1 MMRRRAAEVALVA
14 VGAVVL
20 VAGLVAWRGDGPAPT
35 QTPPVVTARLRALGT
50 SSAPVAQ
57 AAPSP
62 SSEEDVVAEDP
73 TPAMDPS
80 GVPEELGRREL
91 EGGMERV
98 WPLIEAC
105 QSLEQFVGIATVEL
119 TIKNS
124 GGVQSVTLLPPLDQ
138 TQTGECMAK
147 AVKTASFPKFR
158 GTLAPTI
165 NLTYQ
170 FLFRP
175 PES

>member
-1 MMRRRAAEVALVA
+1 MDVALAVA
-14 VGAVVL
+14 GTVVL
-20 VAGLVAWRGDGPAPT
+20 AALLIAWRRGEPAPT
-35 QTPPVVTARLRALGT
+35 ETPPVVTPRLRAL
-50 SSAPVAQ
+50 SSPPAPQ
-57 AAPSP
+57 PAASP

-80 GVPEELGRREL
+80 GVPEELGRRDL

-98 WPLIEAC
+98 RPQVEAC
-105 QSLEQFVGIATVEL
+105 QSLEQFVGIAMVEL
-119 TIKNS
+119 TINHA

-165 NLTYQ
+165 DLTYQ